1 MPPTCRANRP
11 LIQSWPPTR
20 FSEAAMLVKYTF
32 DLLCRGC
39 ADVSHTGMWFLASVG
54 VVLALQFAGINLL
67 VMLLRSVLHLMGLLR
82 RQ

>member
-1 MPPTCRANRP
+1 M
-11 LIQSWPPTR
+11 I
-20 FSEAAMLVKYTF
+20 VKYTL

-39 ADVSHTGMWFLASVG
+39 ADVSHTGIWFLAGVG

-67 VMLLRSVLHLMGLLR
+67 VMLLRSVLHFMGLLR